1 MHKSFLL
8 MSYYGKPRIRSGRGK
23 YSNETTCFNTQIEAN
38 VAAGTTFPVNNAGQ
52 ADEYKGFVIVPATN
66 VYGTR
71 KVKNF
76 TIRITAHNNDSAFI
90 GALVYVP
97 EGTKASPM
105 SVTNPTQSLY
115 APQQN
120 VICTFMVP
128 SQAAENDSDTII
140 TVSSK
145 LARNLSSGDS
155 IMLVLCNGYAMDASA
170 EEPIT
175 IMGTVNYAI
184 KF

>member
-1 MHKSFLL
+1 
-8 MSYYGKPRIRSGRGK
+8 MSYYRRSSRIRSGRAK
-23 YSNETTCFNTQIEAN
+23 YSSETTCFNTQIEAN
-38 VAAGTTFPVNNAGQ
+38 VAAGTTFPINNEGQ
-52 ADEYKGFVIVPATN
+52 ANEYKGFVIVPATN

-76 TIRITAHNNDSAFI
+76 TIRITAHNNDTALV

-97 EGTKASPM
+97 EGTKASDM
-105 SVTNPTQSLY
+105 STTNPTQSLY

-120 VICTFMVP
+120 VISSFIVP
-128 SQAAENDSDTII
+128 SQAADNDSDTVVNI
-140 TVSSK
+140 SSR

-155 IMLVLCNGYAMDASA
+155 IILILCTAYSMEASA
-170 EEPIT
+170 EEPVT
-175 IMGTVNYAI
+175 VMGTVNYAI

>member
-1 MHKSFLL
+1 
-8 MSYYGKPRIRSGRGK
+8 MSYYHRSSRIRSGRSK
-23 YSNETTCFNTQIEAN
+23 YSSETTCFNTQIEAHMN
-38 VAAGTTFPVNNAGQ
+38 QGTTFPINNPGT

-76 TIRITAHNNDSAFI
+76 TIRITAHNNDTALV

-97 EGTKASPM
+97 EGTKAMDM
-105 SVTNPTQSLY
+105 STTNPTQSLY

-120 VICTFMVP
+120 LIQTFIVP
-128 SQAAENDSDTII
+128 SQAADNDSDTVV
-140 TVSSK
+140 TVSNK

-155 IMLVLCNGYAMDASA
+155 IILILCTAYAMEASQ
-170 EEPIT
+170 EEPVT
-175 IMGTVNYAI
+175 VMGTVNYAI